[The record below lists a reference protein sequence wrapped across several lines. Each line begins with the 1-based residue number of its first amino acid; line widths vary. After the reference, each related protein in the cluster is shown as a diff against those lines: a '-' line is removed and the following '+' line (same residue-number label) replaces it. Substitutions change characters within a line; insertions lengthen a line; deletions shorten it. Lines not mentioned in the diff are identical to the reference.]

1 MDSRNATKHDGHSRI
16 RSDKTLTEALDAFF
30 VTIDWDTFTFT
41 LFDHW
46 VVLRL
51 FLQNDRHGDNW
62 TSWMVVEFMVTV
74 TEAPAERKSSFV
86 PECCS
91 FYYP

>member
-16 RSDKTLTEALDAFF
+16 RSDKTLTEALDSFF

-46 VVLRL
+46 VVLQL
-51 FLQNDRHGDNW
+51 FLKMIV
-62 TSWMVVEFMVTV
+62 MVITG
-74 TEAPAERKSSFV
+74 RRGWSSNLW
-86 PECCS
+86 
-91 FYYP
+91 